1 MADYIKRQSLKFG
14 SALIASAAVKVP
26 VHAHMPHTALALPG
40 ALNKVEHTVTDA
52 SIGLAGNTRVQIRIA
67 GAAWLGQ
74 AFLRVSLVNPDGV
87 TGGAPV
93 YNNNVGFNVIRS
105 MRVLCGSEVLAE
117 HGNYR
122 AALKAWLRYLPR
134 AQAEAIMFAL
144 GGTGTSAARTV
155 CIPLITPWGIT
166 DGHADQAQTF
176 VPLSDIRSNVSFEI
190 TFNNASGTNLTQ
202 TTWDTTIT
210 EAVANCSIVYY
221 EASFIDGS
229 TVEAGAHVP
238 HLYRDFQSFDQVV
251 TGGAVTAQAND
262 LSSVVGNCES
272 LHVFNTTAAT
282 FFGANCGDFATG
294 NLFIARCLID
304 GREYFRTGT
313 AAAEGQEE
321 AALEAAVFG
330 YGRAVDAATGS
341 DRVPVLPLAIYP
353 RSSGFTGGLPT
364 QELKNLQLLVTS
376 TTAGA
381 YEICSVGTAELVH
394 EHGKLVRRR
403 M

>member
-14 SALIASAAVKVP
+14 SALISSAAVRVP
-26 VHAHMPHTALALPG
+26 VHAHVPHTALALPG

-52 SIGLAGNTRVQIRIA
+52 SIGAAGNTRVQIRIA

-74 AFLRVSLVNPDGV
+74 AFLRISLDDP
-87 TGGAPV
+87 GAGTFHA
-93 YNNNVGFNVIRS
+93 NAGFNIIRS

-134 AQAEAIMFAL
+134 AQAEAIMFAM
-144 GGTGTSAARTV
+144 GGAAGVSAAKTF

-176 VPLSDIRSNVSFEI
+176 VPLSDIRSNISFEI
-190 TFNNASGTNLTQ
+190 TFNNSSGTNIATAY
-202 TTWDTTIT
+202 TPA
-210 EAVANCSIVYY
+210 EAVLGCSIVYY
-221 EASFIDGS
+221 EASFIDGA

-272 LHVFNTTAAT
+272 LHVFSTTAAT
-282 FFGANCGDFATG
+282 FFGANCADFATS

-321 AALEAAVFG
+321 AALEAAIFG

-341 DRVPVLPLAIYP
+341 DRVATLPLAIYP

-394 EHGKLVRRR
+394 EHGKLIRRR

>member
-1 MADYIKRQSLKFG
+1 MADFIKRAALKYG

-26 VHAHMPHTALALPG
+26 IHAHIPHTALALPG

-87 TGGAPV
+87 GVGTPV
-93 YNNNVGFNVIRS
+93 YNNNVGFNIIRS
-105 MRVLCGSEVLAE
+105 LRVLCGSEVLAE
-117 HGNYR
+117 HSNYR

-134 AQAEAIMFAL
+134 AQAEAVMFAL
-144 GGTGTSAARTV
+144 GGTGTTAARTV

-176 VPLSDIRSNVSFEI
+176 VPLSDIRSNISFEI

-202 TTWDTTIT
+202 TTWDTNIT
-210 EAVANCSIVYY
+210 EAVLGCSIVYY
-221 EASFIDGS
+221 EASFIDGA

-238 HLYRDFQSFDQVV
+238 HLYRDFQSFNQVV
-251 TGGAVTAQAND
+251 TGGAVTDQSND
-262 LSSVVGNCES
+262 LSSIVGNCES
-272 LHVFNTTAAT
+272 IHVFSTTAAT
-282 FFGANCGDFATG
+282 FEGANCADFATS
-294 NLFIARCLID
+294 NLFISNCKLD
-304 GREYFRTGT
+304 GREYFRTGS
-313 AAAEGQEE
+313 AAAQGQEE
-321 AALEAAVFG
+321 TALEAAVFG
-330 YGRAVDAATGS
+330 FGRSVDAATGS
-341 DRVPVLPLAIYP
+341 DRVSTLPLAIYP
-353 RSSGFTGGLPT
+353 RSTGFTGGLPT
-364 QELKNLQLLVTS
+364 QELKNLQLFVTS

-381 YEICSVGTAELVH
+381 YEVCSVGTAELVH
-394 EHGKLVRRR
+394 EGGKLVRRR

>member
-14 SALIASAAVKVP
+14 SALISSAAVRVP
-26 VHAHMPHTALALPG
+26 IHAHVPHTAMSLPG

-52 SIGLAGNTRVQIRIA
+52 SIGAAGNTRVQIRIA

-74 AFLRVSLVNPDGV
+74 AFLRVSLADP
-87 TGGAPV
+87 GGADTFHN
-93 YNNNVGFNVIRS
+93 YVGFNVIRS

-134 AQAEAIMFAL
+134 AQAEAIMFAM
-144 GGTGTSAARTV
+144 GGTANLGSAKTV

-176 VPLSDIRSNVSFEI
+176 VPLSDIRSNISFEI
-190 TFNNASGTNLTQ
+190 TFNNSASTNLATAYAPA
-202 TTWDTTIT
+202 
-210 EAVANCSIVYY
+210 EAIASCSIVYY

-272 LHVFNTTAAT
+272 LHVFSTTAAT
-282 FFGANCGDFATG
+282 FFGANCGDFATS

-353 RSSGFTGGLPT
+353 RSTGFTGGLPT

-394 EHGKLVRRR
+394 EGGKLVRRR